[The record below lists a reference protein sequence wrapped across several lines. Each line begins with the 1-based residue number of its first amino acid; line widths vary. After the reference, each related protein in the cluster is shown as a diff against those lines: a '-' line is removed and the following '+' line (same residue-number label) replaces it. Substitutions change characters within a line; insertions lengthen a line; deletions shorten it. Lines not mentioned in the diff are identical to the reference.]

1 MKTIQDMVE
10 QNQTKKLDDLNQY
23 HVQNAWFDVDFGG
36 CPYGIFSAACPVEPL
51 HSLENGLILDCLK
64 VLFNKIKSLK
74 RMTELDRLAKR
85 LTELPRQRNAS
96 HGSNKDVPRLLW
108 SDGVTNLTDLSAR
121 YRVGIMFTVVVVSL
135 QFEGFQFFTDV
146 FKDVK
151 VVKNMIECFQM
162 ILCYWMWLKKKKY

>member
-10 QNQTKKLDDLNQY
+10 QNQTKKWDDLNQY

-64 VLFNKIKSLK
+64 VLFDKIKSLK

-85 LTELPRQRNAS
+85 LTKLPRQKYAS
-96 HGSNKDVPRLLW
+96 NGADKDMPRLLW
-108 SDGVTNLTDLSAR
+108 SDGVTGLTNITAN
-121 YRVGIMFTVVVVSL
+121 YKVGIMFTIVVISL
-135 QFEGFQFFTDV
+135 QFEGFQF
-146 FKDVK
+146 
-151 VVKNMIECFQM
+151 
-162 ILCYWMWLKKKKY
+162 LKMCSKM